1 MNKKQKRKQDGFFFL
16 AALLA
21 AGLGGCSVMNTHQPV
36 PGWPQL
42 KVVEHHVPHAEMR
55 DRCARF
61 VSPFSSPEGCTLFYF
76 DRREAH
82 IYVSGE
88 LPTPGVLEH
97 ERLHAAGYDHVGSTN
112 MLRVLRAW
120 RATRQVAASKAK
132 AAADFTF

>member
-1 MNKKQKRKQDGFFFL
+1 MNKKQKGFF
-16 AALLA
+16 AAIAVLA
-21 AGLGGCSVMNTHQPV
+21 AGLGGCSVMNTHEPV

-42 KVVEHHVPHAEMR
+42 KVVEHHVSHAEMR

-61 VSPFSSPEGCTLFYF
+61 VSPFSSPEGCTLFYL
-76 DRREAH
+76 DRGEAH

-97 ERLHAAGYDHVGSTN
+97 ERLHAAGYDHVGSSN
-112 MLRVLRAW
+112 LVRVLQAW
-120 RATRQVAASKAK
+120 RSARSGMTTAK

>member
-1 MNKKQKRKQDGFFFL
+1 MNKKQKVFFATAVL
-16 AALLA
+16 AGGLA
-21 AGLGGCSVMNTHQPV
+21 GCSVMNTHQPV

-42 KVVEHHVPHAEMR
+42 KVVEHHVSHAEMR

-61 VSPFSSPEGCTLFYF
+61 VSPFSFPEGCTLFYL

-82 IYVSGE
+82 IYVSGD
-88 LPTPGVLEH
+88 LPSPGVLEH

-112 MLRVLRAW
+112 MLRVLQAW
-120 RATRQVAASKAK
+120 RTTRHVAASTAK

>member
-1 MNKKQKRKQDGFFFL
+1 MNKKQKGFF
-16 AALLA
+16 AAVVLA

-42 KVVEHHVPHAEMR
+42 EVVEHHVSHAEMR

-61 VSPFSSPEGCTLFYF
+61 VSPFSFPEGCTLFYL

-82 IYVSGE
+82 IYVSAE
-88 LPTPGVLEH
+88 LPSRGVLEH
-97 ERLHAAGYDHVGSTN
+97 ERLHAAGYDHLGSTN
-112 MLRVLRAW
+112 MLRVLQAW
-120 RATRQVAASKAK
+120 RAARSATTIAK